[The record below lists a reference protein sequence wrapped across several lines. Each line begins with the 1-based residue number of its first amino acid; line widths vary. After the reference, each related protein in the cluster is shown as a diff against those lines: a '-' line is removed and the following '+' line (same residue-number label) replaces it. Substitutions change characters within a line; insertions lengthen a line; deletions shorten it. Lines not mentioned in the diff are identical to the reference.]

1 MIAPAA
7 VGCKRLT
14 RIQPSPF
21 TPARC
26 EQAQRRETRASAQEE
41 SRDEVPQPPEE
52 PTRHRP
58 SNRAARH
65 CALIHEMST
74 ANPHWGA
81 PRIHGELGILVS
93 QSTVAKYMRQHPRPP
108 SQTWRTFLTNHATQ
122 IMAVDL
128 FVVPTI
134 TFRMLFV
141 LVILAHEHRRIVHVA
156 VDERSHRGLDG
167 AAASQYLPRP
177 RGARV
182 SPARSRCGLRRCRD
196 HHRRPEHPGRSN
208 RAALALA
215 ERQLRSS
222 HRINPT

>member
-141 LVILAHEHRRIVHVA
+141 LVHPRAR
-156 VDERSHRGLDG
+156 
-167 AAASQYLPRP
+167 ASTDRP
-177 RGARV
+177 RGRRRAIPPRPGRRSSFAIPSQTARRPRISCAIAMRSSQV
-182 SPARSRCGLRRCRD
+182 SRPPSPA
-196 HHRRPEHPGRSN
+196 
-208 RAALALA
+208 
-215 ERQLRSS
+215 
-222 HRINPT
+222 